1 MIPDLFRIRLG
12 GKTFRFGSLR
22 RRSLRLSSGQAL
34 RLSSGQGQGGLGESL
49 NLLELTSVIGFDDSI
64 DKSSC
69 DP

>member
-22 RRSLRLSSGQAL
+22 RRSL